1 MPQVTVRVSCFP
13 TEDPEKVKQAI
24 LNIFPG
30 SAFEKGETG
39 YFARTTSLE
48 RFKEV
53 LRDLRIL
60 DTARSKLL
68 KGREGN
74 QTSFALNKQVAFVG
88 NVSFVEERLALG
100 SIDVVIDD
108 VELDAIIDDIAPKT
122 INGEIP

>member
-1 MPQVTVRVSCFP
+1 MSQVTVRVSCFP

-30 SAFEKGETG
+30 SEFEIGETG
-39 YFARTTSLE
+39 FFAKTTSLE
-48 RFKEV
+48 KFKEV
-53 LRDLRIL
+53 LLDLRIL
-60 DTARSKLL
+60 DTARNRLL

-74 QTSFALNKQVAFVG
+74 RTSFSLNKQVAYVG
-88 NVSFVEERLALG
+88 KVSFVEERLALG

-108 VELDAIIDDIAPKT
+108 VELDAVIDDIAPKT